1 MIGRGTPASQAAQHC
16 RRKQVSAFMDSNRNM
31 QEESTAYIW
40 LRYATQYI
48 RDGQTHTL
56 EMSVPVPVGATP
68 ELKAQLF
75 REAEENMQQF
85 TTQIEQHHPTIP
97 PHARNGQT
105 MSQTAPRPLPR
116 TKPTPNSQAITPRTS
131 TSGSSL
137 PANRPASQSAPP
149 TTTLSV
155 PSGTSRAPGEDNHV
169 VEHDTRPEQHNE
181 RSGHERVERTR
192 HNNGSIPGGEN
203 GGMPLPQFI
212 QYIKENLNLSPRQA
226 MDMLEVKSLTNG
238 INLRDALEQLKA
250 RSGQSGPLPT
260 TIEPTRW
267 HEDMGDGH
275 KRQDQRSADNDEPEM
290 RTPTGALNNDGASS
304 TPIELP
310 LPRPA
315 AAFDE
320 EVGPDIPD
328 MLDDLEALEDSLP
341 PDEPLEA
348 FSGPDEEE
356 LAGDQFSTQELA
368 QARTKLD
375 ELRAIQGATTVT
387 DARLKVLNNVL
398 DGQIDEEQ
406 LVALISGV
414 WNISVPKKLKVDQVE
429 ELISWAKREDA
440 FIEQVEAVLA
450 VLNG

>member
-1 MIGRGTPASQAAQHC
+1 
-16 RRKQVSAFMDSNRNM
+16 VSAFMDSNRNM
-31 QEESTAYIW
+31 QEEFTAYIW

-97 PHARNGQT
+97 PHVRNGQT

-116 TKPTPNSQAITPRTS
+116 TKPTPNLQAITQRTS
-131 TSGSSL
+131 TAGSSL

-149 TTTLSV
+149 TTTLSA
-155 PSGTSRAPGEDNHV
+155 PSDTQHVPGEGNHV
-169 VEHDTRPEQHNE
+169 AERGTRPEQYGE
-181 RSGHERVERTR
+181 QSGHERVERTH
-192 HNNGSIPGGEN
+192 HNSGSVPGGEN

-212 QYIKENLNLSPRQA
+212 QYIKDNLNLSPRQA
-226 MDMLEVKSLTNG
+226 MDILEVKSLTNG

-250 RSGQSGPLPT
+250 HSGQSGPLPT

-267 HEDMGDGH
+267 HEDAGDGN
-275 KRQDQRSADNDEPEM
+275 KRPDQHSADTDVPETRM
-290 RTPTGALNNDGASS
+290 PTALLNNDGAASE
-304 TPIELP
+304 PIELP

-320 EVGPDIPD
+320 EVGPDVPAA
-328 MLDDLEALEDSLP
+328 LDDLEAFEDSQP
-341 PDEPLEA
+341 PDEPFED
-348 FSGPDEEE
+348 FSRPADED
-356 LAGDQFSTQELA
+356 LAGDQFSTQELT
-368 QARTKLD
+368 QAREKLD
-375 ELRAIQGATTVT
+375 ALRAIQGATTVT
-387 DARLKVLNNVL
+387 DGRLRVLNNVL
-398 DGQIDEEQ
+398 GGQIDEAQ
-406 LVALISGV
+406 LIDLISGV
-414 WNISVPKKLKVDQVE
+414 WNITVPKKLKVDQVE

-440 FIEQVEAVLA
+440 FIEQVEAILA
-450 VLNG
+450 VLND